1 MPAVTVDCMFGVS
14 YTYLDIDLDL
24 TGIGDASG
32 HKDWFDPLIGARAF
46 FDLSDHWAFSLQGN
60 FSTNWSSI
68 MKHLA
73 KKILGVVL
81 PMAVVLISSHALPH
95 EQSQVAQT
103 TAAKAEAPAPAPD
116 LAEIIPSAATL
127 SSRLTALENQVT
139 GLLDISEVE
148 SRLAGIEANLMDPA
162 VQVQRLKD
170 SKDYRFKKLVALRE
184 AIEHENELFKKIDEP
199 LSQAIRQIGTWRT
212 EWLDEKKRWNE
223 LQSSLYEEGAIDQ
236 FDSTFAKANDTIDT
250 ALNLVLSQ
258 LKTVLTAQA
267 KAGNIQAKMNA
278 LDAEISGLVL
288 AKRRG
293 VMIDAS
299 PPMFSSRYVSQFSN
313 QLRYALQQ
321 GLDEIT
327 WPGGRF
333 FYRQGWILLLQGL
346 ISLFVI
352 IAIYRKRQI
361 LNDSERWRFL
371 AARPFSA
378 GFFFGSLVAFLFFE
392 YQGFP
397 DTMELGDTMVAGI
410 SFSRLIGVLNEASW
424 KRQFVGGLII
434 VLILNLLIDVISL
447 PLPIFRIY
455 TVLAALVS
463 LIFCLRWARESIRQ
477 KDSGLY
483 TWLLRFVFFFLAF
496 IIIAEIWGKAAL
508 AQYIFV
514 SLIDSIATA
523 LVFMLFMYMIRGVVE
538 WVFRGSPLRR
548 TTVLYKDPDAI
559 VRQVAFFFDAVIC
572 GLVLLPALLM
582 IWGVYDDLQGAING
596 LLTLGFN
603 LGSQRISV
611 GLVITAA
618 GILYGSFLASWIIQK
633 LLVDE
638 VLARRRVET
647 GVRVSIAR
655 LIHYVLIFVGFVLA
669 LLTLGFEFTK
679 LTIMLSALGVGIGF
693 GLQAVVNNFV
703 SGLILLF
710 ERPVRVGDYIEIGA
724 NWAEIKKI
732 GLRATT
738 VQTFDQADVIIPNA
752 DLITNQVTNWTLSN
766 RRVRLIIPVGV
777 AYGSDVGLVMETL
790 MASAKTSS
798 NVAKTPAPQMLF
810 LSFGESSLDFELRVW
825 VLDAEERMKVKSEL
839 HQEIDRRFREAKIE
853 IAFPQRDLHLRGLDE
868 SLILRHK
875 EATI

>member
-1 MPAVTVDCMFGVS
+1 
-14 YTYLDIDLDL
+14 
-24 TGIGDASG
+24 
-32 HKDWFDPLIGARAF
+32 
-46 FDLSDHWAFSLQGN
+46 
-60 FSTNWSSI
+60 
-68 MKHLA
+68 MKNYA
-73 KKILGVVL
+73 KKILGAILLIAVL
-81 PMAVVLISSHALPH
+81 LLSSKVPAH
-95 EQSQVAQT
+95 EQSQVDQT
-103 TAAKAEAPAPAPD
+103 STAKAEAPAPALD
-116 LAEIIPSAATL
+116 LAVIIPLAATL
-127 SSRLTALENQVT
+127 SSRLTALENQLT
-139 GLLDISEVE
+139 GLLNISEVE
-148 SRLAGIEANLMDPA
+148 SKLAEIEANLMDPA
-162 VQVQRLKD
+162 VQLQQLKD

-184 AIEHENELFKKIDEP
+184 AIEHENKSFEQINEP
-199 LSQAIRQIGTWRT
+199 LSKAIRQLGTWRT
-212 EWLDEKKRWNE
+212 EWLAEKKRWNE
-223 LQSSLYEEGAIDQ
+223 LRSSLYEEGALDQ
-236 FDSTFAKANDTIDT
+236 FDSTFAKANETIDT
-250 ALNLVLSQ
+250 ALNLILSQ
-258 LKTVLTAQA
+258 LTAVLTAQA
-267 KAGNIQAKMNA
+267 KASNIQAKIDT

-313 QLRYALQQ
+313 RLWYALQQ
-321 GLDEIT
+321 GLDEIS

-333 FYRQGWILLLQGL
+333 FYRQGWIVLLQGL

-361 LNDSERWRFL
+361 LKDSEHWRFI

-378 GFFFGSLVAFLFFE
+378 GLFFGSIVAFLFFE

-397 DTMELGDTMVAGI
+397 DTIELGNTMVAGI
-410 SFSRLIGVLNEASW
+410 SFARLIGVLNESSW
-424 KRQFVGGLII
+424 KRQFVYGLII
-434 VLILNLLIDVISL
+434 VLIVNVSLDVISL

-455 TVLAALVS
+455 TVLTALVG
-463 LIFCLRWARESIRQ
+463 LIFCLRSARESIRQ
-477 KDSGLY
+477 KDAGLY
-483 TWLLRFVFFFLAF
+483 TWLLRLGFLFFVF
-496 IIIAEIWGKAAL
+496 IIIMEIWGKAAL

-514 SLIDSIATA
+514 SLIDSTATA

-559 VRQVAFFFDAVIC
+559 VRQLAFFFDAAIC
-572 GLVLLPALLM
+572 GLVLLPALFM

-611 GLVITAA
+611 GLAITAA
-618 GILYGSFLASWIIQK
+618 GILYGSFLVSWIVQK
-633 LLVDE
+633 LLMDE
-638 VLARRRVET
+638 ILARRRVET

-655 LIHYVLIFVGFVLA
+655 LVHYVFIFAGFVLA
-669 LLTLGFEFTK
+669 LLALGFEFTK
-679 LTIMLSALGVGIGF
+679 LTIVLSALGVGIGF

-710 ERPVRVGDYIEIGA
+710 ERPVRVGDYIEIGV

-777 AYGSDVGLVMETL
+777 AYGSDVALVMETL
-790 MASAKTSS
+790 MACAKTSS
-798 NVAKTPAPQMLF
+798 NVAKAPAPQVLF

-839 HQEIDRRFREAKIE
+839 HQEIDRSFRETKIE
-853 IAFPQRDLHLRGLDE
+853 IAFPQRDLHLRSLDE
-868 SLILRHK
+868 EITLRHK
-875 EATI
+875 EETI